1 VQRALFAR
9 LLLQDSKLVLLD
21 EPFNAIDAGTTAD
34 LIDVVKR
41 WHGEGRTVLAVL
53 HDIDAVR
60 AHWSATY
67 LWSTSRLMW
76 ELFFEPFADFGFMRR
91 ALLGCIAVSVG
102 ATPLGVFLMLRRMSL
117 TGDAMAHAILP
128 GAAVGYLVAGLS
140 LGAMTIGGLVAGMT
154 VALLSGYI
162 TRVTELR
169 EDTSLAAFY
178 LISLALGV
186 LIIST
191 RGSNVDLMHVLFGS
205 VLALDNAA
213 LILLCTIATLT
224 VFLLALFFDSQFL
237 RSVSGLSATT
247 YFIFLTL
254 VVMNLVG
261 GFHALGT
268 LMAVGIMILPAAVAK
283 FWAQSITGLILLS
296 ATIALLA
303 SYSGL
308 LLSYHFSLP
317 SGPAIIL
324 VAGSVYVVSLVFGLQ
339 GGIVQKTRT
348 ARTIAL

>member
-1 VQRALFAR
+1 
-9 LLLQDSKLVLLD
+9 
-21 EPFNAIDAGTTAD
+21 
-34 LIDVVKR
+34 
-41 WHGEGRTVLAVL
+41 
-53 HDIDAVR
+53 
-60 AHWSATY
+60 
-67 LWSTSRLMW
+67 MW

-224 VFLLALFFDSQFL
+224 VFLLALFFRPLVLECADSQFL

-283 FWAQSITGLILLS
+283 FWAQSISGLILLS